1 MKRKRHTPEEII
13 KKLREAAGLIAGGKT
28 AEEAARQIG
37 VSVPTY
43 HRWKE
48 QHGGAEKSTVK
59 RLKELEKENLRL
71 KKLGKRHGN
80 DHGIELGTGRVG
92 RQGCPTLW
100 ITNSRS

>member
-1 MKRKRHTPEEII
+1 M
-13 KKLREAAGLIAGGKT
+13 REAAGLIAGGKT

-59 RLKELEKENLRL
+59 RLKELEKENARL
-71 KKLGKRHGN
+71 KKLVAEQALDNAMLKEIAEGAEWSESDKG
-80 DHGIELGTGRVG
+80 EAFA
-92 RQGCPTLW
+92 RQGETAV
-100 ITNSRS
+100 SSESKG

>member
-1 MKRKRHTPEEII
+1 MCGKHIADIMKRKRHTPEEVI

-48 QHGGAEKSTVK
+48 QYGGAEKSTVK
-59 RLKELEKENLRL
+59 RLKELEKENTRL
-71 KKLGKRHGN
+71 KKLVAEQALDNAMLKEIAEGK
-80 DHGIELGTGRVG
+80 
-92 RQGCPTLW
+92 W
-100 ITNSRS
+100 